1 MVKLNARWFY
11 GCLFIFLKSPLFQ
24 ICLYSL
30 TDSINKQTVESN
42 GLPLYLQCDE
52 RHYNI
57 QVFFFFAFN
66 SVRLKYGKTTH
77 IKMMLRKNNN
87 PPDNPNRA
95 AFPYNPV
102 SLGLNM
108 QHQTSFKIS
117 KTFLRLLI
125 YKKYKTLIHYEFT
138 SLIIKP
144 CIQSHANIK
153 LTHYLLTVK

>member
-1 MVKLNARWFY
+1 MDVFSFSSSHLSFKYVYIL
-11 GCLFIFLKSPLFQ
+11 
-24 ICLYSL
+24 SL
-30 TDSINKQTVESN
+30 TALTSKLLNQTDCHCISN
-42 GLPLYLQCDE
+42 VMKGITTS
-52 RHYNI
+52 RF
-57 QVFFFFAFN
+57 FFFFAFN